1 MSASSQRSADATA
14 QNQARLRKHLLPQR
28 LRFCQQPL
36 ERKSSPLEN
45 RSCWG
50 SPWASPRTH
59 GKAAASSGRS
69 RGNQSS
75 QRCSQQQQQR
85 SQRSCLPCSS
95 RSPGPLSSPPFP
107 SPAARSR
114 SKLRRLLQRTSPGH
128 GYSAGA
134 ANGPRG
140 HRVSSCCWVAA
151 GERRTRGTCALPGV
165 SS

>member
-1 MSASSQRSADATA
+1 MATA
-14 QNQARLRKHLLPQR
+14 QNQAQLRKHLLPQR

-69 RGNQSS
+69 RGNQSRKRTPS
-75 QRCSQQQQQR
+75 SQQQQH
-85 SQRSCLPCSS
+85 SQRSCLPRSS
-95 RSPGPLSSPPFP
+95 RSPGPFSSPPFS
-107 SPAARSR
+107 SPAARSC
-114 SKLRRLLQRTSPGH
+114 SKLCRLLQRTSPGH
-128 GYSAGA
+128 GYSA
-134 ANGPRG
+134 RG
-140 HRVSSCCWVAA
+140 HGVSSCCWVAA
-151 GERRTRGTCALPGV
+151 GERRTQGTWARPGI